1 MLNMKKG
8 LALVLAAATA
18 FTFAPVANLGAS
30 VSAYAENTQ
39 ITLDCTGTK
48 TADGYLTLD
57 AGTYVI
63 TSDVKDN
70 LGVKVTGLTEINGL
84 TYSDDNK
91 VAAGTIATKAQ
102 TKLTFDASSATAN
115 GTETLKVWKVSQ
127 SQMTSDKFTDATK
140 VPVGEFKVEV
150 KNWSN
155 GFKAP
160 IVTVTKSDGK
170 TTYIADKDQYG
181 NESYSVAQGSYI
193 DLTVA
198 DTNSKKITDDYYLD
212 VTSKTGSVTVSY
224 LGADGKA
231 TTSDKAAKVRL
242 TGSIVGTDT
251 ITVAEKAVKAI
262 DKASSTAAVAKDGVI
277 ASTTLTVKVTDNTSN
292 ISAFQWEG
300 SDGKTNYYDDSYVPA
315 SIKSDSTKYTTGST
329 LNLDTQITKAKQLN
343 VVAAGAL
350 TFLSA
355 DPSIVSVDSTGK
367 VTANKAGF
375 TTITVQAA
383 PTAKF
388 STETKTVNVTVSQV
402 ATDVIT
408 AKVNGS
414 DVNDSDKAV
423 NLDLST
429 ATATNAVKSAKIDA
443 ASAANFKLSYVLYSD
458 AACTSVVTANSND
471 IATLSADGTITAGAK
486 EGTVYVKI
494 STATKGDIA
503 GNYKIVKVV
512 VNKLPEAVIALDDV
526 NLDLK
531 DNKTVTLAP
540 TSNIANAVFS
550 YALDDDAARAAVLVG
565 NKLTATK
572 VGAGKLTVTEPA
584 TATTRTTKKTV
595 NVTVSNEI
603 QKKASDLKVTSA
615 KTVALTK
622 GASSQITYTVAT
634 GSAVSFESSDPTVAT
649 VSGSSIQALKAGTA
663 IITVKTPE
671 TDKTLAGSD
680 FVVVTVTEAAVKPA
694 KVTGVKVANKK
705 GAAVS
710 VSWKSQG
717 ANVLYRVYKK
727 VGNGSWKAKNVAGNK
742 TTLSVKKGAKV
753 TVKVKAYVKD
763 ANGKTTWGPTATKKT
778 FKTDKK

>member
-8 LALVLAAATA
+8 LAIALAAATA
-18 FTFAPVANLGAS
+18 LTFAPVAQLAAP

-39 ITLDCTGTK
+39 ITLDYSATTK

-70 LGVKVTGLTEINGL
+70 LGVKVTGLTDISGL
-84 TYSDDNK
+84 TYSGDNNIVAVGT
-91 VAAGTIATKAQ
+91 VAADTDKTPVTLK
-102 TKLTFDASSATAN
+102 FDAKDATAN
-115 GTETLKVWKVSQ
+115 GTETLKVWKVSK
-127 SQMTSDKFTDATK
+127 SVLDKDSFTDATK

-150 KNWSN
+150 KNWKN
-155 GFKAP
+155 GYEAP
-160 IVTVTKSDGK
+160 TVAVAKSDK
-170 TTYIADKDQYG
+170 TSYTADKDQYG
-181 NESYSVAQGSYI
+181 NESYSVAQGSYL
-193 DLTVA
+193 DLTVT
-198 DTNSKKITDDYYLD
+198 DTNSKEITDDYYLD

-224 LGADGKA
+224 LDGSDKV
-231 TTSDKAAKVRL
+231 TTSNKAAKVRL

-262 DKASSTAAVAKDGVI
+262 NKADSTAAVAKDGVI
-277 ASTTLTVKVTDNTSN
+277 ASKTLTVKVTDNTSN

-315 SIKSDSTKYTTGST
+315 NIKSDSTKYTTGST
-329 LNLDTQITKAKQLN
+329 LNLDTQITKTKQLN

-375 TTITVQAA
+375 TTITIQAA

-388 STETKTVNVTVSQV
+388 STETKIVNVTVSQV
-402 ATDVIT
+402 AKDVIT

-584 TATTRTTKKTV
+584 TATTRTTKK
-595 NVTVSNEI
+595 
-603 QKKASDLKVTSA
+603 D
-615 KTVALTK
+615 
-622 GASSQITYTVAT
+622 
-634 GSAVSFESSDPTVAT
+634 
-649 VSGSSIQALKAGTA
+649 
-663 IITVKTPE
+663 
-671 TDKTLAGSD
+671 
-680 FVVVTVTEAAVKPA
+680 
-694 KVTGVKVANKK
+694 
-705 GAAVS
+705 
-710 VSWKSQG
+710 
-717 ANVLYRVYKK
+717 R
-727 VGNGSWKAKNVAGNK
+727 
-742 TTLSVKKGAKV
+742 
-753 TVKVKAYVKD
+753 
-763 ANGKTTWGPTATKKT
+763 
-778 FKTDKK
+778 